1 MRPGALKL
9 PPANSLVA
17 FEATARHLSFK
28 EAAKELKV
36 TPAALSRQIR
46 ILETDL
52 GCRLFERLHRSIR
65 LTAEGRRLQQAVA
78 NGLGSIAACAGELR
92 VADHGNQVTVGST
105 FAVAMLWLLP
115 RLAKFHLA
123 RPDIDLRYVV
133 SDSFLD
139 VGEADVD
146 VLLRYGDGKW
156 PGFVAHRL
164 FDDELMAVCSPEY
177 LRRRPPLKGPT
188 DLFNER
194 LIHLENGDPS
204 WEDWETWF
212 AKQGVNQ
219 APLLRGQRINSYL
232 IVLQAAVDGL
242 GIALG
247 WRRLIESHLRQGS
260 LVPAIPATV
269 RSSGAYYQL
278 LRERRSANSDVDSLR
293 RWIDEE
299 ARMAA

>member
-65 LTAEGRRLQQAVA
+65 LTTEGKRLQQAVA
-78 NGLGSIAACAGELR
+78 NGLGSIAACASELR
-92 VADHGNQVTVGST
+92 VADRANQVTIGST

-139 VGEADVD
+139 GGEADVD
-146 VLLRYGDGKW
+146 ILLRYGDGKW
-156 PGFVAHRL
+156 PGFTIHRL
-164 FDDELMAVCSPEY
+164 FDDELMAVCSPDY
-177 LRRRPPLKGPT
+177 LRRRPPLAGPT

-194 LIHLENGDPS
+194 LIHLENGDPT
-204 WEDWETWF
+204 WEDWGTWF
-212 AKQGVNQ
+212 AKQGINN

-232 IVLQAAVDGL
+232 IALQAAVDGL

-247 WRRLIESHLRQGS
+247 WRRLIEGYLRQGS
-260 LVPAIPATV
+260 LVPAVPATV
-269 RSSGAYYQL
+269 RSNGAYYQL
-278 LRERRSANSDVDSLR
+278 LRERRTASADVDSLR

-299 ARMAA
+299 ARQAA